1 MKRYDDLAEWI
12 IVGLCVLVI
21 LCLALG
27 VLK

>member
-1 MKRYDDLAEWI
+1 MKSHDDLAEWI
-12 IVGLCVLVI
+12 IVGLCVLVV